1 MPCVHL
7 EEITPD
13 NWRTGLRVREEQKHY
28 VSDASGSL
36 ARAYA
41 YRESCSR
48 VRLIYADDE
57 PVGMLLYY
65 DLESLES
72 LGSYDLSQFFM
83 DRRFQGRGFGELA
96 ARLAL
101 EETRGDGRCPGV
113 DLCYI
118 EGDEAARRLYEKP
131 VFRPTGV
138 VDADEVIMHLDL

>member
-7 EEITPD
+7 EELTPD
-13 NWRTGLRVREEQKHY
+13 NWRTKLRVREEQKYY
-28 VSDASGSL
+28 VFDVSGIL

-41 YRESCSR
+41 YRESRSR

-57 PVGMLLYY
+57 PVGVLLYY
-65 DLESLES
+65 DLES

-83 DRRFQGRGFGELA
+83 DCRFQGRGYGELA

-101 EETRGDGRCPGV
+101 EDMRGDGRCPGV

-131 VFRPTGV
+131 GFRPTGV
-138 VDADEVIMHLDL
+138 VDGDEVILHLDL